1 MKGFNRPLHPSSFGT
16 TMTIYKTN
24 TCCRLVVASVV
35 IALASAYINNPSPL
49 TQRCMGHRHKHRFNY
64 IQHEAN
70 SKDESK
76 KNQQQA
82 SQSLAR
88 PKNKE
93 RFCSLIGCTLHD
105 YDWTIEQLR
114 RRKIELSKEMLQVS
128 DDLRSLQQYL
138 TLGESIQH
146 DIHRM
151 ADQIFEHTKALSSW
165 WMRDAPNNQKSL
177 NHHQKEYNGLW
188 ILEERRTK
196 LSSRALAIQN
206 LLLAL
211 NAMENNPNPM
221 VWPNVLSSIDGIARS
236 AATTPQVFTKELAEQ
251 YRNVVLAEGIGTFQ
265 GRFSAPFQHHPRPP
279 LSPPTIQQFEVGRK
293 NDIIFYQ
300 VLL

>member
-1 MKGFNRPLHPSSFGT
+1 
-16 TMTIYKTN
+16 
-24 TCCRLVVASVV
+24 
-35 IALASAYINNPSPL
+35 
-49 TQRCMGHRHKHRFNY
+49 MGHCHKHRFTY
-64 IQHEAN
+64 LQHEAMAIYNDEN
-70 SKDESK
+70 SKYESK
-76 KNQQQA
+76 MNKQRA
-82 SQSLAR
+82 SQSLDP

-93 RFCSLIGCTLHD
+93 RFCSLVGCTLQD

-165 WMRDAPNNQKSL
+165 WMRDTPKKQKSL

-236 AATTPQVFTKELAEQ
+236 AATTPQVFTNELAEQ
-251 YRNVVLAEGIGTFQ
+251 YRNVVLAEGIGTFP
-265 GRFSAPFQHHPRPP
+265 GRFSRSSLLSAPFQHHPRPP
-279 LSPPTIQQFEVGRK
+279 LSPPTIEQFEVK
-293 NDIIFYQ
+293 SEK
-300 VLL
+300 